1 PDTDFA
7 YTMLDCGDGSG
18 GNSRHRGFAMN
29 RKARD
34 LLKAD
39 GVLTDEQSAPALIV
53 NRPPKG
59 AEDLDRRHG
68 TPEPAFTA
76 EQLARIRELEAR
88 AWAEHV
94 AHPKPPPAPNLARSL
109 ALLRSRKRSAPESFT
124 KPVSPKALVE
134 AATVLGAEIPAAWQ
148 KVLRIS
154 NG

>member
-1 PDTDFA
+1 
-7 YTMLDCGDGSG
+7 
-18 GNSRHRGFAMN
+18 
-29 RKARD
+29 
-34 LLKAD
+34 
-39 GVLTDEQSAPALIV
+39 
-53 NRPPKG
+53 
-59 AEDLDRRHG
+59 
-68 TPEPAFTA
+68 AFTA

-154 NG
+154 NGGRIANNPLAADQACIILPAEKLATSRRTETAYYRDIHAEIPKAMLPIVETEIGDSIW